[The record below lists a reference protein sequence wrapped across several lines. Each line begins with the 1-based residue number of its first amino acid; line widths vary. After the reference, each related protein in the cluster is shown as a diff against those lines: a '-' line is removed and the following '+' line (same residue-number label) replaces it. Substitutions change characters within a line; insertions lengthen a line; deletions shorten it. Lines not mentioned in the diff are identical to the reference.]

1 MKFELKNSGGSDTA
15 FHISVLVDDKEVGIL
30 YLNEIELEYLIKIM
44 KFGSRDMENI
54 SFINSA
60 YTDSDTYEDLDS

>member
-15 FHISVLVDDKEVGIL
+15 FHISVLVDEKEVGIL
-30 YLNEIELEYLIKIM
+30 YLNEIELDYLIKIM
-44 KFGSRDMENI
+44 KYGSRDMENI

-60 YTDSDTYEDLDS
+60 YTDTDSYEDLDN